1 MILAPGV
8 LAGLVGLLSM
18 SSSSDGLTIGMIG
31 FGLLVIGLI
40 ISIVIFVKA
49 DKEGKA

>member
-1 MILAPGV
+1 
-8 LAGLVGLLSM
+8 LSM
-18 SSSSDGLTIGMIG
+18 SSSSNGLTIGLIG
-31 FGLLVIGLI
+31 FALLVIGLI